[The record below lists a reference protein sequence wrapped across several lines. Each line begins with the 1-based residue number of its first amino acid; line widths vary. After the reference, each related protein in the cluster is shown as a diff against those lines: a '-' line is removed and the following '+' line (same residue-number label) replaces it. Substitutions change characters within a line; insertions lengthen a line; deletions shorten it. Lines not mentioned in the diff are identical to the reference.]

1 MQKTVT
7 VDIDMSDFDTEELV
21 SVLGARGV
29 DLYEGTDLEEHEHL
43 LRHGIEDRDWSKIE
57 EFAEKLDVN
66 FSKLMARK

>member
-21 SVLGARGV
+21 TVLSARGV

-57 EFAEKLDVN
+57 EFAEKLDIH
-66 FSKLMARK
+66 FFRKK